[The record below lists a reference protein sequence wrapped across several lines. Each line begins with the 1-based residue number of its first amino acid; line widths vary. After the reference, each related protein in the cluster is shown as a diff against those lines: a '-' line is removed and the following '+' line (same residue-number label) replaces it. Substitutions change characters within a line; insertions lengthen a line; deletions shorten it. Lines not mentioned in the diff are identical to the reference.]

1 MVVVRPALL
10 AIAFFLVGSACAV
23 GFLSATPSEAAS
35 EARPRAWTH
44 RITSL
49 TGEYVNHWK
58 LNSSEPCGLVGDGT
72 VTVKFRMTTTPR
84 VALVYSRFAS
94 AEPSGYGSWI
104 VGIPSAHGGG
114 LVGGPLRPGAGT
126 ITMVDNTVQRPPEPG
141 DECPPPEKSGC
152 GTTSL
157 KRPLIRLSGYNR
169 RFLTTDLLATL
180 RSGQCPFGQTDS
192 FTDRYFTG
200 GTRLGELLLSM
211 PSVGAVSRRRVLKL
225 TGTTHKVTSSTDC
238 QPDGTCSDDVT
249 RRVTVTFKKL

>member
-1 MVVVRPALL
+1 VRCLL
-10 AIAFFLVGSACAV
+10 FAIALFLVGSACAI
-23 GFLSATPSEAAS
+23 GLLPATSSEAAS

-72 VTVKFRMTTTPR
+72 VTVKFRMTTAPR

-114 LVGGPLRPGAGT
+114 LVGGPLRPAAGT
-126 ITMVDNTVQRPPEPG
+126 VTLVDNTVQRPPEPG
-141 DECPPPEKSGC
+141 DECLPPEKSGC
-152 GTTSL
+152 GTKAL
-157 KRPLIRLSGYNR
+157 RRPLIRLSGYNR
-169 RFLTTDLLATL
+169 RFLVADLLAAF
-180 RSGQCPFGQTDS
+180 RVGECQIGQTDS
-192 FTDRYFTG
+192 FTDRPFSG
-200 GTRLGELLLSM
+200 GTRLGELLLRV

-225 TGTTHKVTSSTDC
+225 TGATHKVTSSTDC